1 MVVVVVVVVLA
12 FTLVAATRHL
22 GPLASLR
29 VRAARLLVVAAVLQ
43 AGTATLAPGSTVA
56 RVLAL
61 VVTAL
66 LVALF
71 LGGNRS
77 LPGIP
82 LIAAGLLLNAVV
94 ILANVAMPVSLAAA
108 ARAGLPAPSLQLD
121 QDPLREPID
130 GGTRL
135 GLLADRIPVP
145 APGWAQVVSLG
156 DLLVAAGVGLLL
168 VAGSVPPPRQ
178 APRRLDRSMALA
190 MESTTR
196 GSYS

>member
-1 MVVVVVVVVLA
+1 MVVVVVVAVLA
-12 FTLVAATRHL
+12 FTLAAATRHL
-22 GPLASLR
+22 GALASLR
-29 VRAARLLVVAAVLQ
+29 VRAVRLLVVAALLQ
-43 AGTATLAPGSTVA
+43 AGTATLAPGSAFA

-94 ILANVAMPVSLAAA
+94 IFANVAMPVSLAAA
-108 ARAGLPAPSLQLD
+108 ARAGVPAPALQLD

-130 GGTRL
+130 GDTRL

-178 APRRLDRSMALA
+178 VPRRLDRSMALA